1 MYLCHVM
8 SCHVMYVC
16 MYMYVGRYVYMH
28 VCMYACTHASQY
40 KYVGMYVDMYG
51 AALLPPPHPCYPPAA
66 APCGSVLPP
75 VLVYPSPGPLCL
87 WVGCVAPFAVLL
99 VLC

>member
-51 AALLPPPHPCYPPAA
+51 AALYPPPTHAILPLPPRVVLSCPLSCLPLPR
-66 APCGSVLPP
+66 APVFVGWLR
-75 VLVYPSPGPLCL
+75 SPLRRSM
-87 WVGCVAPFAVLL
+87 